1 MQIPSRLPGL
11 RLATLILVAAASIWI
26 APEGNLALD
35 LALSAAAILVLLA
48 HLVERGAGGRRLAPL
63 RWLLLLAALGVVAG
77 VGIAVLAL
85 LLMVVKTGLH
95 AHGPEYT
102 AAELAWV
109 VESIPLWAV
118 AGLLAGAGLAL
129 VTLAVTRR

>member
-1 MQIPSRLPGL
+1 M
-11 RLATLILVAAASIWI
+11 LVAAGAIWI
-26 APEGNLALD
+26 ASEGNLTLD
-35 LALSAAAILVLLA
+35 LVLSAAVMLVLLA
-48 HLVERGAGGRRLAPL
+48 HLVERSAGGRRLAPL

-118 AGLLAGAGLAL
+118 AGLLAGVGLAL

>member
-48 HLVERGAGGRRLAPL
+48 HLVERGAVGRRLAPL